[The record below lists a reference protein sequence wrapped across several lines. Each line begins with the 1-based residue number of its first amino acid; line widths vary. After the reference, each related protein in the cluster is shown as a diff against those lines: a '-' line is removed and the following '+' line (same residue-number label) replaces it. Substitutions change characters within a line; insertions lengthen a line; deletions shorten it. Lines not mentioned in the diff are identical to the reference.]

1 MTDPSKPSD
10 HYKQMSERWALPLTL
25 MGGSPAMH
33 EAGSRFLPRHP
44 AETEKVYQDR
54 ARRTVLRNYFRR
66 AVKKTVGRVFSSPL
80 KPSDDM
86 PSPLLTILRN
96 VDLAGRG
103 LNSFAQSWFEDALVC
118 GLSHVLIDFP
128 VSDTSGSTGLF
139 RPYAVHISAQQLI
152 ATQWEMTAEGHRL
165 TQIRIQ
171 EEVTECDGFEE
182 RKVRQIRVMS
192 PHNWQLYRLGA
203 RGEWLL
209 ADEGTN
215 SLGEIPLVTLYT
227 NRVGFQQAC
236 PPFEDLA
243 YLNLEHYQIRSDQRN
258 ALNVAS
264 FPILAA
270 SGYDTEIDGR
280 IEVGPNKVLTT
291 SDTGGK
297 YYYVES
303 TGAALEAGARELS
316 ALEKAIHLFGLQ
328 FEAGEIRE
336 TATGRALD
344 AADAV
349 TPLSHM
355 VTNLEDS
362 LNKALH
368 FMGRW
373 IGTETVG
380 AISVQTDQLSPL
392 KGHQGLDELMALQ
405 EKGLIDAETLLSEL
419 ARRGVLK
426 ESLAFNGTPD

>member
-1 MTDPSKPSD
+1 MTD
-10 HYKQMSERWALPLTL
+10 
-25 MGGSPAMH
+25 
-33 EAGSRFLPRHP
+33 
-44 AETEKVYQDR
+44 
-54 ARRTVLRNYFRR
+54 
-66 AVKKTVGRVFSSPL
+66 
-80 KPSDDM
+80 
-86 PSPLLTILRN
+86 
-96 VDLAGRG
+96 
-103 LNSFAQSWFEDALVC
+103 
-118 GLSHVLIDFP
+118 
-128 VSDTSGSTGLF
+128 
-139 RPYAVHISAQQLI
+139 
-152 ATQWEMTAEGHRL
+152 EG
-165 TQIRIQ
+165 
-171 EEVTECDGFEE
+171 V
-182 RKVRQIRVMS
+182 
-192 PHNWQLYRLGA
+192 
-203 RGEWLL
+203 
-209 ADEGTN
+209 N

-227 NRVGFQQAC
+227 NRIGFQQAC

-243 YLNLEHYQIRSDQRN
+243 YLNLEHYQVRSDQRN

-270 SGYDTEIDGR
+270 SGYDPEIDGR

-291 SDTGGK
+291 SDTDGK

-336 TATGRALD
+336 TATGRTLD
-344 AADAV
+344 AADAI

-380 AISVQTDQLSPL
+380 AISVPTDQLSPF
-392 KGHQGLDELMALQ
+392 KGHQGMGELIALQ

-426 ESLAFNGTPD
+426 ESLAFNGMPE